1 MQKIIKYLLIIFVL
15 LNFKA
20 FAKEN
25 FFQEAKNLFDKG
37 KIEESKFLFQR
48 NIVFNPKD
56 SKSYLYLA
64 KIFESEENEV
74 EEEKNI
80 NTTLL
85 LDPENEEAMYMLIDI
100 KLEKSDIKKVE
111 QLREK
116 GLIKGGSL
124 SNAVVILDRRIENGE
139 INHLRKL
146 FGIKDKVIQGT
157 NGILNGK
164 VLRFHNEPVRH
175 KTLDLIGDL
184 ALLGISIKGHV
195 TAARSGHESNV
206 EFVKMIKKE
215 YKEQLENNIP

>member
-1 MQKIIKYLLIIFVL
+1 MQKIIKYFLIIFIL

-25 FFQEAKNLFDKG
+25 FFQEAKILFEEG

-64 KIFESEENEV
+64 KIFENEENQI

-85 LDPENEEAMYMLIDI
+85 LEPDNEEAMYMLIDM

-111 QLREK
+111 ELTDK
-116 GLIKGGSL
+116 FKIICNSLCSKIGSIEERL
-124 SNAVVILDRRIENGE
+124 SN
-139 INHLRKL
+139 IN
-146 FGIKDKVIQGT
+146 V
-157 NGILNGK
+157 N
-164 VLRFHNEPVRH
+164 NE
-175 KTLDLIGDL
+175 
-184 ALLGISIKGHV
+184 S
-195 TAARSGHESNV
+195 
-206 EFVKMIKKE
+206 
-215 YKEQLENNIP
+215 